1 VLPHG
6 YTGFTGATAP
16 RHLVLSA
23 TTAVPLVVKIEDSAH
38 RPPAFVSGARGSA
51 FTVDGECA
59 PSYLQTAIAPLAA
72 FTLLGVPIER
82 IGHEYVDV
90 VDVFGAEG
98 RRLAERVRDAA
109 TWRRRFALLD
119 EFLLGRL
126 QDGPRPAPET
136 ARAWQRIVGSRGAA
150 RIGDIA
156 REVGWSHRR
165 LIAAFRHQVGLTPKT
180 AARLVRFEA
189 MLADVRAGGPV
200 RWERAAADA
209 GYADQAHLT
218 REFRSFTGTTPT
230 LWLAAI
236 PFKTGPQPAS

>member
-1 VLPHG
+1 
-6 YTGFTGATAP
+6 
-16 RHLVLSA
+16 
-23 TTAVPLVVKIEDSAH
+23 VVKIEDSPH
-38 RPPAFVSGARGSA
+38 RPPAFITGARGSA

-59 PSYLQTAIAPLAA
+59 PSYLQVSLAPLAA

-82 IGHEYVDV
+82 IGREYVDV
-90 VDVFGAEG
+90 VDVFGAQG

-109 TWRRRFALLD
+109 SWGRRFALLD
-119 EFLLGRL
+119 EFLLDRL

-136 ARAWQRIVGSRGAA
+136 ARAWRRIVASRGAA
-150 RIGDIA
+150 RIGDLA

-189 MLADVRAGGPV
+189 MLADVRDAGAV

-218 REFRSFTGTTPT
+218 REFGTFTGTTPT
-230 LWLAAI
+230 QWLATI
-236 PFKTGPQPAS
+236 PFKTGPRPAS